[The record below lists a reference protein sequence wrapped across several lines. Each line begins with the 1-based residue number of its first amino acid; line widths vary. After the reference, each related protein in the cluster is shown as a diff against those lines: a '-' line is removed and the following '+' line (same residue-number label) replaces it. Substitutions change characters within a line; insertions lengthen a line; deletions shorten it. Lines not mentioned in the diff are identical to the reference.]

1 MNANDVI
8 AYVSILS
15 AKEAKEVN
23 FIPTITLHAVKS
35 TSDWTTNTTLPVF
48 FQRGLTS
55 ALTVAEEHKWT

>member
-1 MNANDVI
+1 MNADDVI

-35 TSDWTTNTTLPVF
+35 TSDSTTNTT
-48 FQRGLTS
+48 
-55 ALTVAEEHKWT
+55 